1 MKKPPYNHRD
11 RILWILAQKGG
22 SITRTELRRTMEIK
36 LENMDPILG
45 ELEKESRIKRT
56 VGKNGEWISLMEW

>member
-22 SITRTELRRTMEIK
+22 SITRTELRRSIEIK
-36 LENMDPILG
+36 QENMESILG
-45 ELEKESRIKRT
+45 ELEKEGRIKRT
-56 VGKNGEWISLMEW
+56 VDKHGELITLED

>member
-22 SITRTELRRTMEIK
+22 SITRTELRRSMEIK
-36 LENMDPILG
+36 LENMERILG
-45 ELEKESRIKRT
+45 ELEKEGRIKRT
-56 VGKNGEWISLMEW
+56 IDKQGELLTLED

>member
-22 SITRTELRRTMEIK
+22 SITRTELRRSMEIK
-36 LENMDPILG
+36 LENMDRILS
-45 ELEKESRIKRT
+45 ELEKEGRIRRT
-56 VGKNGEWISLMEW
+56 VDKHGELISLEE

>member
-22 SITRTELRRTMEIK
+22 TITRTELRRSIEIK
-36 LENMDPILG
+36 LENMDSILG
-45 ELEKESRIKRT
+45 ELEKEGRIKRT
-56 VGKNGEWISLMEW
+56 VDKNGELISLME